1 MNLSLD
7 LLTYIF
13 IGGSFALYIGI
24 AIWAR
29 AGSTREFYIAGGGV
43 PPVANGMATAAD
55 WMSAAS
61 FISLAGIVSFMGRDG
76 AAYLMGWTGG
86 YVLLAML
93 LAPYLRKFG
102 KFTVPDF
109 VGDRYYSSTARTIA
123 VICTIVISF
132 TYVAG
137 QMRGVGIVF
146 SRYLHVDISTGVVVG
161 MVIVFFYAV
170 LGGMKGIT
178 YTQVAQ
184 YCVLIMAFMVPAF
197 FLSMQVTGHFLPQ
210 TGLGATLDNGKS
222 VLMTLNELSVELGFD
237 RYTEGR
243 KTTLDMFFMTAAL
256 MCGTAGLPHV
266 IVRFFTVPRVKDAR
280 ASAGWALIFIAI
292 LYTTVPAVAGFG
304 RVNLIE
310 TLNGEQNEG
319 VPYAQMPA
327 WFKNWENSGLI
338 AWSDKNGDGRV
349 YYAAGDAFEGGK
361 PEYADRRGSFG
372 ERLTTNP
379 SDNLSE
385 VYVDRDIMVLANP
398 EIANLPDWVIALVA
412 AGAVAAA
419 LSTAAGLLLVI
430 STSISHDLMK
440 KTLKPNITDR
450 QELTYARLAA
460 IAAIIIA
467 GYFGINPPGFV
478 AEVVALAFGLAAAS
492 VFPVI
497 VMGIFSRRMNTQ
509 GAVSGMIVGLA
520 STIAYIV
527 YFKFLGGSP
536 EQWWLGISPE
546 GFGTVGMLLNFAVA
560 LLISSLTPAP
570 PEEIQA
576 IVEDIRIPR
585 GAGGAQAH

>member
-1 MNLSLD
+1 MSLSLD

-29 AGSTREFYIAGGGV
+29 AGSTREFYVAGGGV

-109 VGDRYYSSTARTIA
+109 VGDRYYSNTARTIA

-210 TGLGATLDNGKS
+210 TGLGATLDSGRS
-222 VLMTLNELSVELGFD
+222 VLATLNDLSVELGFAQ
-237 RYTEGR
+237 YTQGQ
-243 KTTLDMFFMTAAL
+243 KTTIDMFFMTAAL

-266 IVRFFTVPRVKDAR
+266 IVRFFTVPRVRDAR
-280 ASAGWALIFIAI
+280 VSAGWALIFIAI

-310 TLNGEQNEG
+310 TLNGEQNTG
-319 VPYAQMPA
+319 VEYTQMPS

-338 AWSDKNGDGRV
+338 AWADKNGDGKV
-349 YYAAGDAFEGGK
+349 YYSAGPAFEGGK
-361 PEYADRRGSFG
+361 PEYTDRRGIYG
-372 ERLTTNP
+372 QRLTSNP
-379 SDNLSE
+379 SDNSSE

-440 KTLKPNITDR
+440 KTLKPDITDR

-478 AEVVALAFGLAAAS
+478 AEVVALAFGLAASS

-520 STIAYIV
+520 ATIAYIV
-527 YFKFLGGSP
+527 YFKFMGGTP
-536 EQWWLGISPE
+536 DQWWMGISPE
-546 GFGTVGMLLNFAVA
+546 GFGTVGMLLNFAVS
-560 LLISSLTPAP
+560 LLVSSVTPAP
-570 PEEIQA
+570 PEEIQT